1 MDFSK
6 FDSKVDIDGLKK
18 DIAEAKSRGYDGDYP
33 EIPKG
38 KYEVR
43 IEKMEM
49 RETKKDARP
58 MFSVSMSILEGEY
71 KKLSIFMN
79 RVLFGTKNDGNMIQS
94 VIGWMDKL
102 GTEINIDFESYSQFA
117 DLILDVAEK
126 VDELDLE
133 YLVEYDP
140 NAFNSIAIKKI
151 FEN

>member
-1 MDFSK
+1 
-6 FDSKVDIDGLKK
+6 
-18 DIAEAKSRGYDGDYP
+18 
-33 EIPKG
+33 
-38 KYEVR
+38 
-43 IEKMEM
+43 
-49 RETKKDARP
+49 
-58 MFSVSMSILEGEY
+58 MSILEGEY
-71 KKLSIFMN
+71 KKSWIFMN

-102 GTEINIDFESYSQFA
+102 GTEINIDFASYSQFA

-140 NAFNSIAIKKI
+140 NAFNSITIKEI